1 MNTAEI
7 FENDI
12 KPHFRFSTELSF
24 HKHIVKEKLLN
35 RYESEDIADILRIV
49 IATLR
54 EEENISLRIMNALMD
69 ILINIESES
78 DILKEKIESVYLSSV
93 EKKYNEVMTFFIS
106 PPPVL
111 IADPKD
117 FEEWDIELAKV
128 TLGERKSFAKRL
140 DRKMVERLLKDPTP
154 DVIRILLLNPR
165 LFESDVIALSA
176 RRPNFGPVL
185 MEIYH
190 SYRWKNNRRVRT
202 ALVRNPYCFPRL
214 SIKLTYL
221 LPRTELL
228 QVRND
233 TEIHPIIRDIAKF
246 LTS

>member
-1 MNTAEI
+1 MSISELFAN
-7 FENDI
+7 NI
-12 KPHFRFSTELSF
+12 KPHFRFSSELSF
-24 HKHIVKEKLLN
+24 HKHIVKEKILN
-35 RYESEDIADILRIV
+35 KYESEEIVEILKLV
-49 IATLR
+49 IYTLR
-54 EEENISLRIMNALMD
+54 EEENISLRIMNALTD
-69 ILINIESES
+69 ILINIDSENAV
-78 DILKEKIESVYLSSV
+78 LKEKIESVYLTSI
-93 EKKYNEVMTFFIS
+93 EKGYNEVKTFFMS
-106 PPPVL
+106 PPPVM

-117 FEEWDIELAKV
+117 FEEWDVELSKV

-185 MEIYH
+185 MEIFN
-190 SYRWKNNRRVRT
+190 SYRWKNNRRIRT

-246 LTS
+246 LTK